1 MYYVGDY
8 GVKHY
13 RADSYSDLANI
24 DVSSAKMG
32 STVFVIDTSTYYM
45 LNGNKQWVLVNL
57 ASGGGGGGT
66 DEPKHI
72 IYEGGGV

>member
-1 MYYVGDY
+1 MYYIGDY

-13 RADSYSDLANI
+13 RADSYSDIASI
-24 DVSSAKMG
+24 DITTTAMG

-45 LNGNKQWVLVNL
+45 LNGDKRWIAVNL
-57 ASGGGGGGT
+57 GNTGGGGSDT
-66 DEPKHI
+66 PNNI

>member
-1 MYYVGDY
+1 MYYIGNY

-13 RADSYSDLANI
+13 RADTEADIRDI
-24 DVSSAKMG
+24 DVSSASMG

-45 LNGNKQWVLVNL
+45 LNGDKQWVIVNL
-57 ASGGGGGGT
+57 GSSGGG
-66 DEPKHI
+66 DDSDHI

>member
-1 MYYVGDY
+1 MYYIGDY

-13 RADSYSDLANI
+13 HADSYADLADI
-24 DVSSAKMG
+24 DLSTTAMG

-45 LNGNKQWVLVNL
+45 LNGDKQWVVVTLDNSGG
-57 ASGGGGGGT
+57 SGGGT
-66 DEPKHI
+66 PNHV